1 MGIRFRKSLRIMPGV
16 KLNLSKSGVS
26 TSLGRPGATIN
37 LGPRGSRA
45 TVGIPGAGL
54 SYNTPFQGG
63 TGSAGNNSPAQGCLG
78 ANGCAG
84 LIVLV
89 ILLALIG
96 MCSSSPGAT
105 DNTQSDAGGAA
116 ETAYAAAK
124 AVNCRAEPTKSSAV
138 SSVLQSGDNAPVVD
152 RRSGWTKLDVPA
164 GACWVSSSL
173 LSATAPIAAVDT
185 SSVQSLVGSSAQTSE
200 RVSRP
205 RSRHSASSGSHRSSA
220 RRRQRSRDS
229 YNSEGCPCSG
239 SNVCI
244 GPRGGR
250 YCITSGGNKRYGV

>member
-26 TSLGRPGATIN
+26 TSVGRPGAAIN

-45 TVGIPGAGL
+45 TVGVPGTGL
-54 SYNTPFQGG
+54 SYNTPLHRG
-63 TGSAGNNSPAQGCLG
+63 TGSAGDNRPAQGCLG
-78 ANGCAG
+78 ANGCAV
-84 LIVLV
+84 LIVLL
-89 ILLALIG
+89 ILLALVS
-96 MCSSSPGAT
+96 MCSSTPGAV
-105 DNTQSDAGGAA
+105 DNTQSNVGEAA
-116 ETAYAAAK
+116 ETAYATAK
-124 AVNCRAEPTKSSAV
+124 AVNCRAEPSKVSAV
-138 SSVLQSGDNAPVVD
+138 RSVLRSGDNAPVVD
-152 RRSGWTKLDVPA
+152 RRDGWTKLDVPA

-173 LSATAPIAAVDT
+173 LSATAPAASFDT
-185 SSVQSLVGSSAQTSE
+185 SSVQSLVGSSVQSSE

-205 RSRHSASSGSHRSSA
+205 RSRPMANSGSHRSSA
-220 RRRQRSRDS
+220 RHRQRSRDS